1 MGYEVHMNIIKHAIE
16 EVWGLFVDDP
26 IFAAAIIVWVV
37 VIKLLV
43 GVMPHVMAAPTL
55 FIGLVVVL
63 VGLTYRQAVGIS
75 RK

>member
-1 MGYEVHMNIIKHAIE
+1 MNILKHAFE

-26 IFAAAIIVWVV
+26 IFAAAILVWVV

-43 GVMPHVMAAPTL
+43 GRLPHVMSGPVL
-55 FIGLVVVL
+55 FVGLVIVL
-63 VGLTYRQAVGIS
+63 VSLTYRQAVGIS